1 MIARAGRAARR
12 RVEMAAHRGRAVHCP
27 VCGRDFDRFRDAWNR
42 PHAICWR
49 CGAHE
54 RHRAFALFLAE
65 RPELFAGREVLHFAP
80 EWCLT
85 RRLRAAG
92 PARYVTADLQPGA
105 AELELDLQA
114 LELPDDSFDTIIC
127 SHVLEHVPDDRAA
140 IAELRRV
147 TRPGGTALV
156 MVPTDLG
163 RERTREDPAIDTPAR
178 REEAYWQHDHL
189 RLYARDIGERLAGPG
204 FAVERW
210 NAAERAGEAGAE
222 RLGLLES
229 DDVWVCRR

>member
-12 RVEMAAHRGRAVHCP
+12 RLQMAAHRGEAVHCP
-27 VCGRDFDRFRDAWNR
+27 VCGHGFDRFCDAWNR
-42 PHAICWR
+42 PAAICWR

-54 RHRAFALFLAE
+54 RHRAFALFLTE

-80 EWCLT
+80 EWCLA

-92 PARYVTADLQPGA
+92 PARYVTADLEPGA
-105 AELELDLQA
+105 AELELDLQRLA
-114 LELPDDSFDTIIC
+114 LPDSYADTVIC

-140 IAELRRV
+140 MRELERV
-147 TRPGGTALV
+147 TRPGGAALV

-163 RERTREDPAIDTPAR
+163 REATYEDPSVKGPAQ
-178 REEAYWQHDHL
+178 RERAYWQHDHL
-189 RLYARDIGERLAGPG
+189 RLYARDVGERLAAAG
-204 FAVERW
+204 FEVARW
-210 NAAERAGEAGAE
+210 NAAERAGTAGAE
-222 RLGLLES
+222 RLGLLAS